1 MNATFHYSQA
11 NEAAGRPVSARL
23 PRLVQILEAAASA
36 GWAHYVERLQPG
48 RKAIDTTS
56 GTVSAGNHD
65 AARFREMLERL
76 GPAFVKFGQLLSL
89 RRDLLPETWIGE
101 LQRLQDN
108 VAGFPGEQARAIIE
122 HELGRPVHDLFA
134 TFDETPLAAASI
146 GQVHAACLTDGTSV
160 VVKVQRPGIEPVIEA
175 DVGIMRLLA
184 RQLERHIPESRRF
197 GPSEL
202 VEEFARL
209 ITNEL
214 DYQIEG
220 RNGDRL
226 RENFKDDSDVYVPRI
241 YWELTTRRVLT
252 MERSLGHKL
261 AQQPPADPA
270 KRQRLAAT
278 LMASFLKQVFE
289 HGFFHG
295 DPHPGNVFILAD
307 GRLCFHDFGIMGELS
322 AHDQEA
328 LAQLIL
334 AVSSADAPWMV
345 DAYFEM
351 GVAAEQ
357 VDREHFTR
365 DVSEAL
371 NAYYEVA
378 GKGYSF
384 SEIVRQFALLSQ
396 RHEIRLPRQFL
407 LVSKAFM
414 LVESQALAI
423 DPGFNALTSL
433 HDYAPGLLGRRLL
446 QGWNPASQFA
456 SGFRT
461 LRSLHRIAASLPDI
475 LNRAVDVLGS
485 GKATLHVEHN
495 QLQGLEAHIDRASNR
510 LSLSLIIASVVIG
523 SSIVTT
529 FHSGPHYAGISLLGL
544 AGFVVAGAMGL
555 AWAIAILRSGRF

>member
-1 MNATFHYSQA
+1 MVGAGWSHY
-11 NEAAGRPVSARL
+11 VARL
-23 PRLVQILEAAASA
+23 RV
-36 GWAHYVERLQPG
+36 GGH
-48 RKAIDTTS
+48 AIDATS
-56 GTVSAGNHD
+56 EAVEAGNHD
-65 AARFREMLERL
+65 AERFREMLERL

-89 RRDLLPETWIGE
+89 RRDLLPETWITE
-101 LQRLQDN
+101 LQRLQDD
-108 VAGFPGEQARAIIE
+108 VAGFPGAQARAIIE
-122 HELGRPVHDLFA
+122 RELGSPIHELFS

-146 GQVHAACLTDGTSV
+146 GQVHSACLKDGASV
-160 VVKVQRPGIEPVIEA
+160 VVKIQRPGIEPVIHA

-184 RQLERHIPESRRF
+184 RQLEKHIPESRRF
-197 GPSEL
+197 GPSDL

-209 ITNEL
+209 ISDEL

-226 RENFKDDSDVYVPRI
+226 RKNFEDDPDIFVPRI
-241 YWELTTRRVLT
+241 YWELTSRRVLT
-252 MERSLGHKL
+252 MDRSVGHKL
-261 AQQPPADPA
+261 VQQPPVDPV
-270 KRQRLAAT
+270 KRQRLAAK
-278 LMASFLKQVFE
+278 LMESLLEQVFE

-295 DPHPGNVFILAD
+295 DPHPGNVFVLAD
-307 GRLCFHDFGIMGELS
+307 GRLCFHDFGIMGALS

-357 VDREHFTR
+357 VDREGFTR

-433 HDYAPGLLGRRLL
+433 HDYAPRLLGRRLL
-446 QGWNPASQFA
+446 QGWNPASEIA
-456 SGFRT
+456 GGFRT

-495 QLQGLEAHIDRASNR
+495 QLPVLEAHIDRASNR